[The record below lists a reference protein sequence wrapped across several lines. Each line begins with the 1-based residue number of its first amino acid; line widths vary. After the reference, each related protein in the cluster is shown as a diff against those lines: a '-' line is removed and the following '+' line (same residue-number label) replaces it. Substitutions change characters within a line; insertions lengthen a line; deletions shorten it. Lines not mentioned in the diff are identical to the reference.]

1 MIASPRLISKFSPIN
16 QMNLTGADGTQ
27 QALNFN
33 PESQKVLL
41 SLAANRKPAA
51 ATNNGPTSDEETVEG
66 TKDIPVANFKSN
78 KLSQIDKKQRAEE
91 LDALIKSG
99 KD

>member
-1 MIASPRLISKFSPIN
+1 
-16 QMNLTGADGTQ
+16 MNLTGADGTQ

-41 SLAANRKPAA
+41 SLAANRKPVATG
-51 ATNNGPTSDEETVEG
+51 TNNGPTSDEETVEG

>member
-1 MIASPRLISKFSPIN
+1 M
-16 QMNLTGADGTQ
+16 
-27 QALNFN
+27 
-33 PESQKVLL
+33 
-41 SLAANRKPAA
+41 AANRKPTSSGA
-51 ATNNGPTSDEETVEG
+51 NNGPTSDEETVEG

-99 KD
+99 KDQISATDAIRLPNAVPKGATMKLSTDPNAPTQ